1 MNRIMYQQ
9 RETMRKKAA
18 DTGAEEHNDGIE
30 KFTRGVQPW
39 TWPGRRETGE
49 LKDRVFKIIK
59 SEDQEENRKRKNE
72 EGPRDLQDTIKWK
85 YLNIM
90 GT

>member
-30 KFTRGVQPW
+30 KFTRGVQP
-39 TWPGRRETGE
+39 
-49 LKDRVFKIIK
+49 
-59 SEDQEENRKRKNE
+59 
-72 EGPRDLQDTIKWK
+72 
-85 YLNIM
+85 
-90 GT
+90 